1 MQDIQDIAVV
11 KLMRGNVVEY
21 PITRPE
27 CVIYL
32 DGTTVSSHI
41 ESLED
46 GATTLYNVYKNDNGQ
61 SRPVGTNMFFKDEE
75 SFRSYF
81 ISSIDCIKYPYYSY
95 NVNGSTG
102 MMYTWGYANGIP
114 DVGSS
119 ITAKKYST
127 DSDVEYFNMKH
138 FMLMMNG
145 CAPNNIFVGTEQYS
159 VLRSIDVV
167 STPDDFITCINSNYQ
182 SVEYDVSV
190 SLKISMGK
198 TSPLADNDYLDMY
211 FIPSFVYNGSCFGL
225 CYVINP
231 YVNVLNS

>member
-1 MQDIQDIAVV
+1 MQDIAIV
-11 KLMRGNVVEY
+11 KLMRDNVVEY

-27 CVIYL
+27 CVIYP
-32 DGTTVSSHI
+32 DGTTLSSHI

-46 GATTLYNVYKNDNGQ
+46 GATTLYNVYKNDNTQ
-61 SRPVGTNMFFKDEE
+61 SRPVYTNALFKDEK

-81 ISSIDCIKYPYYSY
+81 ISSMDCIKRPYYSY

-102 MMYTWGYANGIP
+102 IMYTWDYASSIP
-114 DVGSS
+114 DTGS

-127 DSDVEYFNMKH
+127 DSDVEFFNMKH

-145 CAPNNIFVGTEQYS
+145 CAPTSIFVGSEQYT

-167 STPDDFITCINSNYQ
+167 QTPDDFLACINSNYQ
-182 SVEYDVSV
+182 SVTHDVSV

-198 TSPLADNDYLDMY
+198 ASPLADNDYVDMY

-231 YVNVLNS
+231 YTNALNS